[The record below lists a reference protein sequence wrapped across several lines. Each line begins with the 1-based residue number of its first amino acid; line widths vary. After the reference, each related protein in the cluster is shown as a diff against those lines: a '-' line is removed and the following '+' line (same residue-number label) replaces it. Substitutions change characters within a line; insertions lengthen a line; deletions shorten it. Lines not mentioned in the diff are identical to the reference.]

1 MQSALIVTILS
12 TVIGG
17 LGIFLLGMKYMSD
30 GLQVIAGE
38 RLRKIIGVVTT
49 NRFLG
54 IGVGTFVTSIIQSS
68 SVTTVLVVGFVNSK
82 LMTLRQAV
90 GVIMGSNIGTTMTAW
105 ILVIA
110 IGKWGLPMLGVAAF
124 VYLFSKKEKLQ
135 FSGMAIMGIGMVFFG
150 LEIMKEGFVPLRKL
164 PEFSQWFQVFAADSY
179 FGVLKCAAIGC
190 LLTLIVQ
197 SSSATVG
204 ITMGLASTGIIH
216 FETAAA
222 LVLGENVGTT
232 ITAVLA
238 SIGTSINAR
247 RAAYAHSIF
256 NLLGVL
262 WITAIFAFYLT
273 IIRKIVGHDPNTM
286 VMVDGV
292 TTYPYISAGIATV
305 HSVFNI
311 TNTIIFM
318 PFIPLYTKLL
328 EIIVPDKPYIEA
340 PHLTHLDVLMIE
352 TPMVAIEQTRKEVLI
367 MAEKNKAMLDDMKKV
382 IDADKPD
389 EALVKSLF
397 AGEEE
402 LDTMQTEI
410 TAFLTELLAS
420 KVPTRISIE
429 AQDQMRIADE
439 YESIS
444 DYIVG
449 ILKINLRLS
458 KADKV
463 LPDQMKSDLTI
474 LHTMVVDYFN
484 MVSTALIQKRESITR
499 EAYPQGDAITF
510 KFRDCR
516 SKLMG
521 MLEETRMDPMVSTA
535 CMDLLNDYRR
545 LKDHILNIAEEIGHV
560 K

>member
-1 MQSALIVTILS
+1 MHSGLVVTILT

-17 LGIFLLGMKYMSD
+17 LGIFLLGMKFMSD
-30 GLQVIAGE
+30 GLQVIAGD
-38 RLRKIIGVVTT
+38 RLRKLIGMVTT

-90 GVIMGSNIGTTMTAW
+90 GVVMGSNIGTTMTAW

-110 IGKWGLPMLGVAAF
+110 IGKWGLPILGVAAF
-124 VYLFSKKEKLQ
+124 IYLFSKREKLQ

-150 LEIMKEGFVPLRKL
+150 LEVMKEGFVPLRKL
-164 PEFSQWFQVFAADSY
+164 PEFSQWFQVFAADNY

-190 LLTLIVQ
+190 ILTLIVQ

-204 ITMGLASTGIIH
+204 ITMGLATTGIIH

-222 LVLGENVGTT
+222 LVLGENIGTT

-247 RAAYAHSIF
+247 RAAFAHSIF
-256 NLLGVL
+256 NLIGVA
-262 WITAIFAFYLT
+262 WITAIFGFYLT
-273 IIRKIVGHDPNTM
+273 IIRKVIGHDPNMM

-292 TTYPYISAGIATV
+292 ATYPHISAAIASV

-311 TNTIIFM
+311 TNTIIFI
-318 PFIPLYTKLL
+318 PFIPLYTRFL
-328 EIIVPDKPYIEA
+328 EWLVPDKPYVEA
-340 PHLTHLDVLMIE
+340 AHLTHLDVLMVE
-352 TPMVAIEQTRKEVLI
+352 TPMVAIEQSRKEVLI
-367 MAEKNKAMLDDMKKV
+367 MADKNRLMLDDMKKV
-382 IDADKPD
+382 IDQDKPD
-389 EALVKSLF
+389 DAIVKSLF
-397 AGEEE
+397 AGEEL
-402 LDTMQTEI
+402 LDEMQKEI
-410 TAFLTELLAS
+410 TAFLTELLS
-420 KVPTRISIE
+420 GRVPTSISVE

-444 DYIVG
+444 DYITT

-458 KADKV
+458 HADKV
-463 LPDQMKSDLTI
+463 LPERMKVEVTDL
-474 LHTMVVDYFN
+474 HKMVVAYFDL
-484 MVSTALIQKRESITR
+484 VTTALKQNKESITH
-499 EAYPQGDAITF
+499 EAYPQGNAITH
-510 KFRDCR
+510 KFRECR
-516 SKLMG
+516 TGLMT
-521 MLEETRMDPMVSTA
+521 LLQETKMDPLVSTA
-535 CMDLLNDYRR
+535 CMDIINSYRKI
-545 LKDHILNIAEEIGHV
+545 KDHLLNIAEEVGHV